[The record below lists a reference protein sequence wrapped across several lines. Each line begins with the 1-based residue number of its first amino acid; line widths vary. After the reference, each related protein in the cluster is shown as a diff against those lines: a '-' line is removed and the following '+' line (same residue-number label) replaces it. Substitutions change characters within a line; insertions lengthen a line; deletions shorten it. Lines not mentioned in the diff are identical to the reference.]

1 MYDYDFRNWVY
12 TFGPWAFFFFLL
24 FLLEQQ
30 HMKMSFLWTKV
41 EFSVLAAPSP
51 GHRGTLHDPGCVAEA
66 SPISLTNT
74 GETACVTNT
83 CHFSSASVG
92 EKQIISWCGTH
103 RGWLRHISFFF
114 FFWCAKSLF
123 VFLLH
128 RDDQWTLAVVLKH
141 QKPYTT
147 ITAVLQKWCWVVL
160 YFFLCFFFP
169 F

>member
-1 MYDYDFRNWVY
+1 MSV
-12 TFGPWAFFFFLL
+12 FFFFLLL

-114 FFWCAKSLF
+114 LLRKVFICFLVAPWRPMDTCSSVKTPKTLHHDHCCAAKM
-123 VFLLH
+123 
-128 RDDQWTLAVVLKH
+128 VLSGF
-141 QKPYTT
+141 
-147 ITAVLQKWCWVVL
+147 I
-160 YFFLCFFFP
+160 FFLCFFFSILKY
-169 F
+169 FVV